1 MKKII
6 LLIST
11 VFLLYVSGTALEP
24 VRIGLNYPTGATF
37 KVELNDYTDPNNP
50 IKKFPLPLKPNFE
63 KTLTPNTSGVVS
75 FVVGEGDPDWGGIQ
89 PNAINPNVIV
99 DIKVSGNL
107 VAQFN
112 LLDMITTQASTGN
125 GNILNDGFSSA
136 EGVTFPDTTNL
147 TNDFV
152 FGSVKLNRL
161 SNVEE
166 TKFFFD
172 HSKAAFRTGK
182 VNTPSWNEANLGD
195 FSFAAGKDNKAS
207 GKGAVAFGEGTTAPS
222 YGEVAIGSYN
232 TTYSVANTAAPDNA
246 DRAFV
251 IGNGTS
257 GSLSDAFIIK
267 KSGDMTV
274 GGSLTVLGATVT
286 NSALQ
291 VGTTSIDPTTSNLI
305 VGGTSTLKDD
315 VSIDAGKSLTVGGD
329 LIVTGTSTLNDDVT
343 IATGKTLTLT
353 NLSGSG
359 TSNISV
365 NNDGDIILAP
375 SQIESDG
382 TTVLGVGTNADKV
395 RLNLGNANTWIA
407 KQTVTGELQATTL
420 STDTY
425 TLPTAVA
432 TVTGQVLTASDILG
446 ATAWTAIPEPTVTT
460 DGATL
465 TGNGSV
471 ATPLAIDLSNANT
484 WTAKQT
490 VTGEL
495 QATTLSTDTY
505 TLPTAVA
512 TVTGQVLTA
521 SDILGATAWTAI
533 PEPTVTTDGATLT
546 GNGSGATPLAI
557 DLSNAN
563 TWTGTQTFDDASV
576 KVITGGNL
584 TLDVLKTADNQ
595 SLYIDNT
602 GLVTASNGSAA
613 RQASGMFTGIHTT
626 TATTTQTIANTNVTG
641 TSVIIVT
648 YQGTVVASH
657 RITGINAGVD
667 FTVEF
672 SVAPLAGESVHYM
685 IINN

>member
-251 IGNGTS
+251 IGNGIDS
-257 GSLSDAFIIK
+257 NNRSDAFIIK

-305 VGGTSTLKDD
+305 VGGTSTLNGD
-315 VSIDAGKSLTVGGD
+315 VSVTGTKTFTVGNGLTTLGGGLTVSAGQVTLNGNVDATAGLDITGANLTVG
-329 LIVTGTSTLNDDVT
+329 T
-343 IATGKTLTLT
+343 
-353 NLSGSG
+353 
-359 TSNISV
+359 
-365 NNDGDIILAP
+365 
-375 SQIESDG
+375 
-382 TTVLGVGTNADKV
+382 TTVDPTNGNTTVG
-395 RLNLGNANTWIA
+395 G
-407 KQTVTGELQATTL
+407 
-420 STDTY
+420 
-425 TLPTAVA
+425 
-432 TVTGQVLTASDILG
+432 
-446 ATAWTAIPEPTVTT
+446 
-460 DGATL
+460 
-465 TGNGSV
+465 
-471 ATPLAIDLSNANT
+471 
-484 WTAKQT
+484 
-490 VTGEL
+490 
-495 QATTLSTDTY
+495 
-505 TLPTAVA
+505 
-512 TVTGQVLTA
+512 
-521 SDILGATAWTAI
+521 
-533 PEPTVTTDGATLT
+533 
-546 GNGSGATPLAI
+546 
-557 DLSNAN
+557 
-563 TWTGTQTFDDASV
+563 
-576 KVITGGNL
+576 
-584 TLDVLKTADNQ
+584 TLDV
-595 SLYIDNT
+595 T
-602 GLVTASNGSAA
+602 GLLSAD
-613 RQASGMFTGIHTT
+613 GGLDVDGVFTVADATGDI
-626 TATTTQTIANTNVTG
+626 ATTG
-641 TSVIIVT
+641 TLGAGNST
-648 YQGTVVASH
+648 
-657 RITGINAGVD
+657 ITG
-667 FTVEF
+667 
-672 SVAPLAGESVHYM
+672 
-685 IINN
+685 